1 MGHEVIKDMNSHHGS
16 ILDEFCKK
24 LEPMI
29 KRVWPVVEEYCGNY
43 FEIDLGKVTVIVQK
57 KTVPKDLDLAD
68 DEWTTIDGD
77 ENDKGD

>member
-43 FEIDLGKVTVIVQK
+43 FERLEIGCIDS
-57 KTVPKDLDLAD
+57 
-68 DEWTTIDGD
+68 
-77 ENDKGD
+77 